1 MRGVFKRTRIGC
13 YLRNQDRVSVNIML
27 CCQLLLQL
35 CFSNNH
41 MHIDF
46 DDAQLKLMIRHQAT
60 RMINLPYDHRIL
72 YST

>member
-46 DDAQLKLMIRHQAT
+46 DDAQLKLMIRQQS
-60 RMINLPYDHRIL
+60 NKNDQ
-72 YST
+72 STI